1 MTNPLRPSVRHGL
14 LPPLR
19 LACIGVFFG
28 ISSAIYAGPAD
39 TFLKTGKDYF
49 GLFQYREACA
59 SLEKA
64 VSLEPSSYEAQYY
77 LGLSLR
83 KLNQPD
89 KAAAALEAALK
100 LAPDEDD
107 CRKALGSIYLQFA
120 KEQNQAGNRARTIE
134 YLQKAC
140 IAHPQNTSPWVTLYG
155 MLGAAQRW
163 QEIADTAKYLR
174 QYNQAALEA
183 GDDAHLQKALLLA
196 VKAFMALRDH
206 GSARDYLNQAS
217 RIRIPNDDLVQ
228 LRSQLI
234 QKSTQVASNLADEGR
249 TAFRAGDF
257 KRALE
262 LLGKAQGAEPDN
274 GEIASLIDQAQKK
287 LAIRDFTSSADAA
300 EKKGDWDLAV
310 ERLQRAREFDPED
323 RQLSDRI
330 SSITAYLE
338 RRSAAESRARAAA
351 LARRQAQIAQNQKLS
366 AMLKAAEESEKK
378 RAFEAAILSFQQA
391 LEMAKGDPEIQASL
405 ERVQKAAAAEKA
417 RLETFRTRLS
427 DGIRLLDADKADEAY
442 AVLKELADDPL
453 NPRAELLP
461 LLLRSTARMERWD
474 EVETHLAGLTAIASA
489 SDDIDY
495 YTGLVAFHRGEYTK
509 ARDPL
514 AALQKRNPDYAPEL
528 GTMLWRIWY
537 EKYKWGLF
545 LTLFFI
551 GFKLL
556 GPLLTLFRGLKESRT
571 EAAIE
576 AALAAGAYGRAIP
589 LLEARLA
596 ETVSGNRRKQ
606 LALWL
611 ADAYLRERQFP
622 DAVAQ
627 ASEITAK
634 DPRNPTAQRI
644 LGEAAF
650 QLGDTSPTG
659 LERIAQ
665 LYRLD
670 EKRRDILAFLAAQY
684 RASQQ
689 EGKTAL
695 ELLTRQTQLAPE
707 DRETVLYLADLYER
721 RQNFSPDTQK
731 IFERACRFA
740 PDTAKYQTGLIGCLL
755 QAGRTEDASRAA
767 EKALERWPDNPDLLR
782 IRAGLAGRRPAG
794 SPQDSASPASA
805 SGERS
810 PASPAPAP
818 TGDQI
823 ACPHCG
829 AGNAPR
835 EYYCSSCGKPIR

>member
-1 MTNPLRPSVRHGL
+1 MTT
-14 LPPLR
+14 PLR
-19 LACIGVFFG
+19 LRIGNGAISPLRLVCFG
-28 ISSAIYAGPAD
+28 ALLGIASAISAGPAD

-49 GLFQYREACA
+49 GLFQYREACV

-64 VSLEPSSYEAQYY
+64 VSLDPSSFEAHYY

-89 KAAAALEAALK
+89 KAAASLEAALK

-107 CRKALGSIYLQFA
+107 CRKALGAIYLQFA
-120 KEQNQAGNRARTIE
+120 KDQNQAGNRPRTLE
-134 YLQKAC
+134 FLEKAC
-140 IAHPQNTSPWVTLYG
+140 IAHPQNTSAWVTLYG
-155 MLGAAQRW
+155 MQTAARQW
-163 QEIADTAKYLR
+163 QKIADTARHLR
-174 QYNQAALEA
+174 QQNQTALEA
-183 GDDAHLQKALLLA
+183 GDDANLQKALLMA
-196 VKAFMALRDH
+196 AKAFIALQDH
-206 GSARDYLNQAS
+206 GAARDYLNQAG
-217 RIRIPNDDLVQ
+217 RIRIPNDELVQ
-228 LRSQLI
+228 LRSQLV
-234 QKSTQVASNLADEGR
+234 QKSTQVASNLAEDGR
-249 TAFRAGDF
+249 AAFRAGDY

-287 LAIRDFTSSADAA
+287 LAIRDFTNSADLA
-300 EKKGDWDLAV
+300 EKQGNWEVAI
-310 ERLQRAREFDPED
+310 EQLQRAQEFDGED
-323 RQLSDRI
+323 RGIGTRI
-330 SSITAYLE
+330 ASITGYLE
-338 RRSAAESRARAAA
+338 RRAAAEHRARTAA

-366 AMLKAAEESEKK
+366 AMLKAAEESENK
-378 RAFEAAILSFQQA
+378 RAFEAAVLSYQQA

-405 ERVQKAAAAEKA
+405 ERVRKAATEEQARQERFRA
-417 RLETFRTRLS
+417 RLSE
-427 DGIRLLDADKADEAY
+427 GIRLLDADKADEAY
-442 AVLKELADDPL
+442 AVLSELADDPL

-474 EVETHLAGLTAIASA
+474 EAETHLNSLSSIASS

-495 YTGLVAFHRGEYTK
+495 YTGLIAFNRGEFTK

-514 AALQKRNPDYAPEL
+514 AALQKRNPDYAPDL
-528 GTMLWRIWY
+528 GAMLWRIWY

-556 GPLLTLFRGLKESRT
+556 GPLLALFRGLKESRA

-576 AALAAGAYGRAIP
+576 AALAAGAYARAIP

-596 ETVSGNRRKQ
+596 ETGSGNRRKQ
-606 LALWL
+606 LVLWL

-684 RASQQ
+684 RAGQQ
-689 EGKTAL
+689 EGKGAL

-707 DRETVLYLADLYER
+707 DRETVLYLADLFER

-755 QAGRTEDASRAA
+755 QAGRTEDASRTA

-782 IRAGLAGRRPAG
+782 IRAGLAGKRSGAPSHDSAG
-794 SPQDSASPASA
+794 SAAA
-805 SGERS
+805 TMEK
-810 PASPAPAP
+810 AATTPAPAL
-818 TGDQI
+818 TGDQV